1 MIVTVKLFARARE
14 LAERGEVR
22 VDVPDGATVA
32 QLRRQLRE
40 DVPALT
46 GMLDRCAVAVDE
58 EFANEDTILR
68 ETSEVALI
76 PPVSGG

>member
-22 VDVPDGATVA
+22 VDVPDGATVT
-32 QLRRQLRE
+32 QLRRRLRE
-40 DVPALT
+40 DAPALA
-46 GMLDRCAVAVDE
+46 GLLDRCRVAVDE
-58 EFANEDTILR
+58 EFADEDTVLR

>member
-14 LAERGEVR
+14 LAKRGEVR
-22 VDVPDGATVA
+22 VEVADGATVA
-32 QLRRQLRE
+32 QLRRRLRE
-40 DVPALT
+40 DVPALASL
-46 GMLDRCAVAVDE
+46 LDRCVVAVDE
-58 EFANEDTILR
+58 EFANEDVVLG